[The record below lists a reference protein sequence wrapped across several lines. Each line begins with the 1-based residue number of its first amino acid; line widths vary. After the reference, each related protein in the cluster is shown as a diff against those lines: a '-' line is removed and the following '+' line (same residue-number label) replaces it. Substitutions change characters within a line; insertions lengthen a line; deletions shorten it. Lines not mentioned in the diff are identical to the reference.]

1 MIKHK
6 IVVPNGIRY
15 ISDWDNFEEGKRLR
29 DELPKEGQYIMN
41 KTITG
46 CGYTEYW
53 ITNNLPAIIC
63 SPRLI
68 LLENKEDQHQGDKNV
83 LYLKN
88 EFDSFEK
95 YDQDIN
101 RDREELK
108 GTEEKEEKRKTKAEE
123 YTIFLKKKIHDHID
137 YCFFELHKSPKF
149 LVTYDSFRRIK
160 EELGDNIN
168 NFYVIVDEF
177 QSIFCD
183 SRFKSDVEN
192 EFMMSLQGLKRV
204 CYLSATP
211 MIERYLNMLPEF
223 QNLPY
228 YELDWDTLIGIL
240 WIKPE

>member
-6 IVVPNGIRY
+6 IVVPKGIRY
-15 ISDWDNFEEGKRLR
+15 ISDWDNFEEGKKLR

-41 KTITG
+41 KAITG

-53 ITNNLPAIIC
+53 ITNSLPAIIC

-68 LLENKEDQHQGDKNV
+68 LLENKEDQHQ
-83 LYLKN
+83 
-88 EFDSFEK
+88 E
-95 YDQDIN
+95 DIN

-108 GTEEKEEKRKTKAEE
+108 GAEEKEEERKTKAEE
-123 YTIFLKKKIHDHID
+123 YTVFLKKKIHDHID

-192 EFMMSLQGLKRV
+192 DFLFSLQKLKNV

-211 MIERYLNMLPEF
+211 MIEKYLEM
-223 QNLPY
+223 
-228 YELDWDTLIGIL
+228 IL
-240 WIKPE
+240 GEDLRCVVLSFLVD